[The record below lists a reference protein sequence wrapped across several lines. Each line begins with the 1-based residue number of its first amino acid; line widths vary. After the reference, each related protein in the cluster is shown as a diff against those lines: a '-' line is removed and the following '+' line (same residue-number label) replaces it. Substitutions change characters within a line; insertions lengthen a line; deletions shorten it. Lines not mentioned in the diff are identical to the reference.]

1 MTPAPKPPS
10 RTLHGIPVSPGIHIT
25 SVFLY
30 DPVHAVIPRRTV
42 AKGGVEQEKRALS
55 KALEEARAALLETR
69 NKVRENLDESHAAIF
84 DPQLMILDDPVVIAS
99 THERIEECQENA
111 ARAFMTVIK
120 QFVEQFAAFDVQ
132 YLASRAT
139 DILDVGNRVCRHLAG
154 DESGEGEAGRFK
166 LDSEVIV
173 LARDLSP
180 SETAHLGQ
188 RYLRGLATELGGHT
202 SHTAILAKALEF
214 PAVVGIGSF
223 LTGIRPGTQAI
234 IDGFAG
240 TLTLDPS
247 SREAARARQ
256 RRKKHQVHDRDL
268 EKLKDLPAETLDGY
282 HIDLAANL
290 ELPIEIPH
298 VLAHGADGIGLF
310 RTEFHYLET
319 NRLPT
324 EEELFDVYKNVVCR
338 LAPQSVI
345 FRTIDLGGDKFA
357 STLQTE
363 REINPFL
370 GMRAIRLC
378 LAHPDVFRTQLRAIL
393 RASAHGTARIMFP
406 MISSLQEVREARQ
419 ILEAVQEELRAE
431 GQAFDE
437 KIQVG
442 IMIEIPAAVIT
453 ADQLAKEVD
462 FFSIGTNDLIQYTLA
477 VDRGNE
483 EVAPLYDPFHPAIL
497 RLIRMTVDAAQR
509 EGIWCGLCGEMSA
522 NPLCALLLVGMG
534 MDELSMGA
542 LAIPEI
548 KRVIRQVKLSE
559 TRRLVEEI
567 YTMRTSREIHEHV
580 RNAYRSIQCRR
591 MRSAAAARA

>member
-10 RTLHGIPVSPGIHIT
+10 RTFHGIPVSPGIHIAG
-25 SVFLY
+25 VFPY

-42 AKGGVEQEKRALS
+42 AKDGVEQEKRALS
-55 KALEEARAALLETR
+55 KALDKARAALLETR

-84 DPQLMILDDPVVIAS
+84 DPQLMILDDPIVIAS
-99 THERIEECQENA
+99 THERIEEHQENA
-111 ARAFMTVIK
+111 ARAFMTVIR
-120 QFVEQFAAFDVQ
+120 QFVEQFAALDVQ

-154 DESGEGEAGRFK
+154 DAGETGRFK

-180 SETAHLGQ
+180 SETAHLDQ
-188 RYLRGLATELGGHT
+188 KYLRGLATELGGHT
-202 SHTAILAKALEF
+202 SHTAILAKALEI
-214 PAVVGIGSF
+214 PAVVGIGPF
-223 LTGIRPGTQAI
+223 LAGVRPGTQAI

-247 SREAARARQ
+247 SRESARARQ
-256 RRKKHQVHDRDL
+256 RRKKRLIVERDL

-298 VLAHGADGIGLF
+298 VLTHGAEGIGLF
-310 RTEFHYLET
+310 RTEFHYLES

-324 EEELFDVYKNVVCR
+324 EEELFDVYKNVVER
-338 LAPQSVI
+338 LAPDSVI

-357 STLQTE
+357 STIQTE

-406 MISSLQEVREARQ
+406 MISNLQEVREAKQ
-419 ILEAVQEELRAE
+419 ILEAVREELRAE

-437 KIQVG
+437 QIQVG
-442 IMIEIPAAVIT
+442 IMIETPAAVIT

-548 KRVIRQVKLSE
+548 KRVIRQVQLSE
-559 TRRLVEEI
+559 ARKLVEEI
-567 YTMRTSREIHEHV
+567 YTMRTSQEIHEHV
-580 RNAYRSIQCRR
+580 RNAYRSIQRRR
-591 MRSAAAARA
+591 MRSSAAARA